1 MAEGNPEAPDGAAER
16 VESERIESERV
27 VVYTDGACLGN
38 PGPGGWAWI
47 ISKDRYGS
55 GGVGET
61 TNNRM
66 ELMAA
71 REAIREVGSPMVIV
85 TDSRYLSDCF
95 EKNWWK
101 KWVANGWR
109 TSDKKS
115 VKNKDLWQPIIE
127 AYQSGLVE
135 FRWVRGHAG
144 NPGNEAADRLASL
157 AASDQK
163 MNSGYGEPGYEG
175 WLADNTGNTGQQ
187 SGLF

>member
-1 MAEGNPEAPDGAAER
+1 MGEEITETGDER
-16 VESERIESERV
+16 VT
-27 VVYTDGACLGN
+27 VYTDGACLGN

-47 ISKDRYGS
+47 ILGDRYGS
-55 GGVGET
+55 GAEIDT

-66 ELMAA
+66 ELTAA
-71 REAIREVGSPMVIV
+71 LKAIQEVDSPMVIV
-85 TDSRYLSDCF
+85 TDSKYLSECF

-115 VKNKDLWQPIIE
+115 VKNRDLWQPIIE
-127 AYQSGLVE
+127 AYQSGLAE

-144 NPGNEAADRLASL
+144 NLGNEAADQLASK
-157 AASDQK
+157 AAQDQQAY
-163 MNSGYGEPGYEG
+163 SGFGEPFYEG
-175 WLADNTGNTGQQ
+175 WLDDNTGNTGQQ

>member
-1 MAEGNPEAPDGAAER
+1 MAEGNPEAPVGAAER
-16 VESERIESERV
+16 VESERV

-47 ISKDRYGS
+47 ISEDRYGR

-175 WLADNTGNTGQQ
+175 WLADNPGNTGQQ

>member
-1 MAEGNPEAPDGAAER
+1 MSEETPSAVGER
-16 VESERIESERV
+16 VI
-27 VVYTDGACLGN
+27 VYTDGACLGN

-47 ISKDRYGS
+47 ILGDRYGS
-55 GGVGET
+55 DAEIDT

-66 ELMAA
+66 ELTAA
-71 REAIREVGSPMVIV
+71 LKAIQEVDSPMVIV
-85 TDSRYLSDCF
+85 TDSKYLSECF

-115 VKNKDLWQPIIE
+115 VKNRDLWQPIIE
-127 AYQSGLVE
+127 AYQSGLAE

-144 NPGNEAADRLASL
+144 NPGNEAADRLASK
-157 AASDQK
+157 AAQDQQAY
-163 MNSGYGEPGYEG
+163 SGFGEPFYEG
-175 WLADNTGNTGQQ
+175 WLADNTGSTGQQ